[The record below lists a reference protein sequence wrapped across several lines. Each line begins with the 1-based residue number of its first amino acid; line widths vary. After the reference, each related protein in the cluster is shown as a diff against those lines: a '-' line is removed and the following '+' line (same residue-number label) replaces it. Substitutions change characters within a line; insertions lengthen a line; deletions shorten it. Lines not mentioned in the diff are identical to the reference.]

1 MNICVPISQ
10 AEEQRLI
17 FEERFEK
24 ERAVAD
30 SVIAADTADLS
41 TVPTSTS
48 AEDTGAPRVAAHAE
62 DVVTVAGSE
71 VAVTGQ

>member
-1 MNICVPISQ
+1 MCTYSQ

-17 FEERFEK
+17 FEEQFEK
-24 ERAVAD
+24 ERTAAE
-30 SVIAADTADLS
+30 SVIAAVTADFS

-48 AEDTGAPRVAAHAE
+48 AEDTGAPRVAAHAK

-71 VAVTGQ
+71 VEVTGQ